1 MVAVGCLN
9 ISLAIDHAVDNGS
22 LYLIPL
28 VWISSG
34 VLLVMVAAVMVVWLE
49 VCVCARVRVLCIVHA
64 CVYVY
69 VFISSSDTFVECTV
83 GLLFINL

>member
-1 MVAVGCLN
+1 MVTVSCLN
-9 ISLAIDHAVDNGS
+9 TSLAIDDAVDNNS

-49 VCVCARVRVLCIVHA
+49 VVCVCVCVCVCACVRA
-64 CVYVY
+64 CVCVCMCVY
-69 VFISSSDTFVECTV
+69 AMIH
-83 GLLFINL
+83 LA

>member
-1 MVAVGCLN
+1 MVAAGCLN
-9 ISLAIDHAVDNGS
+9 SSLAIDHAVDNGS

-49 VCVCARVRVLCIVHA
+49 VRVRVCVCVCARVRVLCMPV
-64 CVYVY
+64 CM
-69 VFISSSDTFVECTV
+69 CMC
-83 GLLFINL
+83 LFHPVIHLWSVL